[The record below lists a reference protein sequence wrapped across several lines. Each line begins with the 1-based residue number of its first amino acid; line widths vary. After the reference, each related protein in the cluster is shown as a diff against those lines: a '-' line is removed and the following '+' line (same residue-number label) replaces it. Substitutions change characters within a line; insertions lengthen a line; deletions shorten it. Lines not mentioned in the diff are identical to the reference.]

1 MKNRSEEKE
10 GKCQTF
16 FRWQLISYQG
26 ITRAVIVL
34 GATTRLRPTTVRARI
49 RQLIAVVAKERAT
62 RPAIREETHSNR
74 VTMWVML
81 ALEPQLRLSSKHQM
95 LKLVRVQVKQPPA
108 TRKSHPSLH
117 PYQSQSRLRS
127 EILKSA
133 AAYRIRALST

>member
-34 GATTRLRPTTVRARI
+34 GATIRLRPTTARARI
-49 RQLIAVVAKERAT
+49 RLIVVVAKERAT
-62 RPAIREETHSNR
+62 RPAIREETHNNR
-74 VTMWVML
+74 VTMWVTL
-81 ALEPQLRLSSKHQM
+81 GLEPQLRPSSKHQM
-95 LKLVRVQVKQPPA
+95 RKLVRVQVKQPPV
-108 TRKSHPSLH
+108 TRKSPPSLH